1 MQYWIKLVC
10 LMLLLGLLSACQP
23 TTSGN
28 KLVATD
34 ITGADFEQNMRLTDH
49 TGKMRTLADFKGKVV
64 ALFFGYTHC
73 PDVCPTT
80 MTDFKQTMKLLG
92 EESNDVQVLFV
103 TLDPERDTP
112 EVLAQFVP
120 SFDSRFIGLT
130 GSVEEIAETASMFKI
145 FSSKVATEGRSTYT
159 IDHSA
164 GTYIYDKHGKIRLY
178 VEYGEKPADL
188 ANDIKTLL

>member
-1 MQYWIKLVC
+1 MQNRIKLVF
-10 LMLLLGLLSACQP
+10 LLLLFVFLSACQP
-23 TTSGN
+23 TTGGN
-28 KLVATD
+28 QLVATD

-49 TGKMRTLADFKGKVV
+49 TGNIRTLADFKGKVV

-80 MTDFKQTMKLLG
+80 MVDFKQTMKLLG
-92 EESNDVQVLFV
+92 DQANEVQVLFV

-120 SFDSRFIGLT
+120 SFDQRFIGLT
-130 GSVEEIAETASMFKI
+130 GTLEEITATASMFKI
-145 FSSKVATEGRSTYT
+145 FSSKVAAEGRSGYT

-164 GTYIYDKHGKIRLY
+164 GTYIYDKNGKIRLY

>member
-80 MTDFKQTMKLLG
+80 MADFKQTMKLLG

-130 GSVEEIAETASMFKI
+130 GSVEEIAATASMFKI